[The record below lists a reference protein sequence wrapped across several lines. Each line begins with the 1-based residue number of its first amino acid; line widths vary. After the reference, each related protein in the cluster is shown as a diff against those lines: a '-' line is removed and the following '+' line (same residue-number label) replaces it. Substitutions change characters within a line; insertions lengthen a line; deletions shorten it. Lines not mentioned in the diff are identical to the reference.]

1 MYGEIFSL
9 FKDFLAVFFI
19 GLTIKITDDFID
31 AEVDELQGKT
41 TWSNYLGRAALPYT
55 LIFFT
60 LAVLLNKSLSLP
72 FFLSA
77 YAVGMGKDLNRNYP
91 LMVSGWWESI
101 LTIAVSIYFYGWVI
115 ALSSLAL
122 IMSIQFIDDL
132 LDYSWD
138 RKTGEKN
145 FVCILGKGEVIVSLI
160 ILLLA
165 SFMLAAYKSF
175 LVVTAYPL
183 IVYLTES
190 REEKEAA

>member
-1 MYGEIFSL
+1 MYGEIFNL
-9 FKDFLAVFFI
+9 LKDFSAVFLI
-19 GLTIKITDDFID
+19 GLTIKAVDDFLD
-31 AEVDELQGKT
+31 AEADEIQGKL
-41 TWSNYLGRAALPYT
+41 TWSNKIGRASFPYT
-55 LIFFT
+55 LIFFA
-60 LAVLLNKSLSLP
+60 LAVMLNKELTLP

-91 LMVSGWWESI
+91 LMLSGWGESI
-101 LTIAVSIYFYGWVI
+101 FVTGASVYYFGWAAAI
-115 ALSSLAL
+115 ISLAL
-122 IMSIQFIDDL
+122 MIGIQFIDDL

-138 RKTGEKN
+138 RRTGEKN
-145 FVCILGKGEVIVSLI
+145 FVCILGKGEVIISLA
-160 ILLLA
+160 ILFSA